1 MDKQDALSIVKDQ
14 IYILKDIQRKIVEK
28 FEPSFTDHICGIALT
43 IKELEIEARA
53 LGTNL

>member
-1 MDKQDALSIVKDQ
+1 LDKQDALSIVKDQ